1 MVIYHVVVMVVMLVE
16 IEVVLMFVVTYIIG
30 LLSITFFI
38 KYRSSTSKTFM
49 GYEGKFK
56 EYEGMLVD
64 ICVRLDMLELRI
76 ANNMSQQSQKI
87 RDVSDVI
94 RDVSNVSH
102 SSKII
107 QRNLEQEG
115 KRLVNHVLELLV
127 EKAKTSRQIEII
139 TGRSREHT
147 ARLMKKLF
155 DLGYVTRETNVK
167 PYMYALTDSGK
178 VVLSQVSSIN
188 SNA

>member
-16 IEVVLMFVVTYIIG
+16 IEVVLMFVITYIIG

-38 KYRSSTSKTFM
+38 KYRLSTSKTFV

-56 EYEGMLVD
+56 EYEAVLVD
-64 ICVRLDMLELRI
+64 ICVRLDTLELRV
-76 ANNMSQQSQKI
+76 ANNVSQQSQKI

-94 RDVSNVSH
+94 RDVSNVNH
-102 SSKII
+102 GSKTI
-107 QRNLEQEG
+107 QRNLEQGG

-127 EKAKTSRQIEII
+127 EKAKTSRQIETI

-155 DLGYVTRETNVK
+155 DLGYVTRETSVK

-178 VVLSQVSSIN
+178 AVLSQVSSVN